1 MDKPFDLL
9 KSHESG
15 VFFCQMDVCLLI
27 EIIKENWTCTDKNSC
42 SNLFITYIIN
52 LTLNI

>member
-15 VFFCQMDVCLLI
+15 VFLCQIDVHLLTG
-27 EIIKENWTCTDKNSC
+27 IIKENWTLHVLRKIHTAIFT
-42 SNLFITYIIN
+42 LFILAI
-52 LTLNI
+52 